1 MVTLEESIPQFS
13 AGYKQARSTF
23 YVQFNEVDFYI
34 EDAWQ
39 ENLYHCILSRLFPKL
54 KIENIHPL
62 CGKENA
68 IEHSKTPIPGRK
80 SVYLLDKDFDDLHGE
95 LEQQENIFYLE
106 KYCIENF
113 LLEEQSVVMFVIS
126 EKPKLKLEYV
136 RKELGFTALWDD
148 MVKQL
153 AQLFAVFFIVQKHN
167 LPMKSTSFEPDV
179 FCSKDDKR
187 NIDGGR
193 VASYIRNARK
203 YMVNQNV
210 GRDLDFELEACAGDF
225 ELKKPKHLRGAHVS
239 GQFLLL
245 LCSHRIAK
253 QFGINS
259 VPDMHSFGYR
269 LAEKCEF
276 KSLSEIR
283 RKINDY
289 LKLR

>member
-68 IEHSKTPIPGRK
+68 IEHSKTPI
-80 SVYLLDKDFDDLHGE
+80 
-95 LEQQENIFYLE
+95 
-106 KYCIENF
+106 
-113 LLEEQSVVMFVIS
+113 
-126 EKPKLKLEYV
+126 LKLEYV

>member
-39 ENLYHCILSRLFPKL
+39 EKSLPLHTVETFSKVR
-54 KIENIHPL
+54 IENIHPL

-80 SVYLLDKDFDDLHGE
+80 SVYLLDKDFDDLHGKF
-95 LEQQENIFYLE
+95 EQQDNIFYLE
-106 KYCIENF
+106 KYSIENF

-126 EKPKLKLEYV
+126 EKPKLKLDDV
-136 RKELGFTALWDD
+136 RKELGITALWDD

-179 FCSKDDKR
+179 FCSKDDRR

-193 VASYIRNARK
+193 VASYIRDARK
-203 YMVNQNV
+203 YMVKQHV
-210 GRDLDFELEACAGDF
+210 ERDLDFELEACAGDF
-225 ELKKPKHLRGAHVS
+225 ELKKG
-239 GQFLLL
+239 
-245 LCSHRIAK
+245 
-253 QFGINS
+253 
-259 VPDMHSFGYR
+259 
-269 LAEKCEF
+269 
-276 KSLSEIR
+276 
-283 RKINDY
+283 
-289 LKLR
+289 